1 MQLRGPFKK
10 ALRNLT
16 ALLLTLPSIPALA
29 ADAGPLPYAPSARP
43 FDGYDWTGGYFGV
56 STGYQWGRVT
66 NNGAQPSGAT
76 GGGQAG
82 YTWQAG
88 RFVIGGE
95 TDLQLSG
102 AEGTFAPWQFSNPW
116 FGTLRGRA
124 GFAMNNVM
132 FYATAGLAYGEL
144 KAQLAGARES
154 KTQSGWA
161 AGAGMEVALARR
173 WSAKAEYL
181 RMDLADR
188 GYVLTGAP
196 NGLDANMLRLGVN
209 YRF

>member
-1 MQLRGPFKK
+1 VKQRRK
-10 ALRNLT
+10 ARTTLRNLT
-16 ALLLTLPSIPALA
+16 ALLLTLPSIPAFA
-29 ADAGPLPYAPSARP
+29 ADSTPLPYAPART
-43 FDGYDWTGGYFGV
+43 FDAYDWTGGYFGV
-56 STGYQWGRVT
+56 STGYQWGKVT
-66 NNGAQPSGAT
+66 NNGARPAGAA

-95 TDLQLSG
+95 TDLQLSS
-102 AEGTFAPWQFSNPW
+102 AEDTFAPWQFANPW

-124 GFAMNNVM
+124 GFAMNNIM
-132 FYATAGLAYGEL
+132 FYATAGLAYGGL
-144 KAQLAGARES
+144 KAQLGGLRES
-154 KTQSGWA
+154 KTQSGWT
-161 AGAGMEVALARR
+161 AGAGMEVALARK

-181 RMDLADR
+181 YMDLADR

-196 NGLDANMLRLGVN
+196 NGLESNLLRLGVN